1 MAAHDSTLEL
11 RIDTRVV
18 RQLGAELIT
27 DPEQALLEL
36 VKNSYDA
43 DADRCRV
50 KIDTS
55 AKAYF
60 SQGQR
65 MEVPPVATD
74 DVSNDD
80 MPDGVTALSGRIAVE
95 DDRFGVHR
103 HQQSRFAEFL

>member
-1 MAAHDSTLEL
+1 VFLQEAIGIIELIAGDYAMAAHDSTLEL

-50 KIDTS
+50 QIDTN

-60 SQGQR
+60 
-65 MEVPPVATD
+65 
-74 DVSNDD
+74 
-80 MPDGVTALSGRIAVE
+80 ALG
-95 DDRFGVHR
+95 DRLETPLR
-103 HQQSRFAEFL
+103 